1 MTPPRPEPRRRRLT
15 TATLALVLVGLLVG
29 GAVVVVLLVAGRV
42 RSAVGSFTHPAG
54 STTITQSVVVE
65 RMREVA
71 RLVTS
76 ETTLRDVV
84 LYRNSRLGSTKRSL
98 VVVTGRILTGFDLDR
113 GTEVRVD
120 QAGRRIHLT
129 LPPSRGP
136 RRRDHRAQDVRRGA
150 GAVESV
156 PAGRS
161 RQHLPARP
169 AAAGRDGGRAGA
181 DAPRRGERPAP
192 DPRARQRG
200 GVYHRRELRSRRPG
214 RPGPALSA
222 ALTASGPPPPPRPAP
237 RSARATAPSAVPT
250 AAAARR
256 SRCRTPASRTG

>member
-1 MTPPRPEPRRRRLT
+1 MRVTDRRVT

-42 RSAVGSFTHPAG
+42 RSAVGSFTHPG

-71 RLVTS
+71 QLVTS

-113 GTEVRVD
+113 GTEVRVE

-129 LPPSRGP
+129 LPRAAVLGVEVTELKTYDEERGLWNP
-136 RRRDHRAQDVRRGA
+136 F
-150 GAVESV
+150 
-156 PAGRS
+156 
-161 RQHLPARP
+161 RP
-169 AAAGRDGGRAGA
+169 ADRDSIFQLARRQLVATAGELALTRHAEESA
-181 DAPRRGERPAP
+181 RR
-192 DPRARQRG
+192 
-200 GVYHRRELRSRRPG
+200 LI
-214 RPGPALSA
+214 PALVSVEGY
-222 ALTASGPPPPPRPAP
+222 TTDVSFGPGAPPERDRP
-237 RSARATAPSAVPT
+237 
-250 AAAARR
+250 
-256 SRCRTPASRTG
+256 

>member
-1 MTPPRPEPRRRRLT
+1 MRVSDRRVT

-42 RSAVGSFTHPAG
+42 RSAVGSFTHPG

-71 RLVTS
+71 QLVTS

-113 GTEVRVD
+113 GTEVRVE

-129 LPPSRGP
+129 LPRAAVLGVEVTELKTYDEDRGLWNP
-136 RRRDHRAQDVRRGA
+136 F
-150 GAVESV
+150 
-156 PAGRS
+156 
-161 RQHLPARP
+161 RP
-169 AAAGRDGGRAGA
+169 ADRDSIFQLARRQLVATAGELALTRDAEESA
-181 DAPRRGERPAP
+181 RR
-192 DPRARQRG
+192 
-200 GVYHRRELRSRRPG
+200 LI
-214 RPGPALSA
+214 PALVGVEGYTTDVSF
-222 ALTASGPPPPPRPAP
+222 GPGAPPERDRP
-237 RSARATAPSAVPT
+237 
-250 AAAARR
+250 
-256 SRCRTPASRTG
+256 

>member
-1 MTPPRPEPRRRRLT
+1 MRVSDRRVR

-42 RSAVGSFTHPAG
+42 RSAVGSFTHPG

-71 RLVTS
+71 QLVTS

-113 GTEVRVD
+113 GTEVRVE

-129 LPPSRGP
+129 LPRAAVLGVEVTELKTYDEERGLWNP
-136 RRRDHRAQDVRRGA
+136 F
-150 GAVESV
+150 
-156 PAGRS
+156 
-161 RQHLPARP
+161 RP
-169 AAAGRDGGRAGA
+169 ADRDSIFQLARRQLVATAGELALTRHAEESA
-181 DAPRRGERPAP
+181 RR
-192 DPRARQRG
+192 
-200 GVYHRRELRSRRPG
+200 LI
-214 RPGPALSA
+214 PALVSVEGY
-222 ALTASGPPPPPRPAP
+222 TTDVSFGSGAPPERDRP
-237 RSARATAPSAVPT
+237 
-250 AAAARR
+250 
-256 SRCRTPASRTG
+256 